1 MPVWLRGRRVALVVG
16 MVALLALLAPL
27 VLAQDQLDQP
37 TPPPR
42 DYLAS
47 GIQPE
52 DVATPAAQSGCDG
65 DAPYAEV
72 QIDTHPRVALELA
85 TTEAEREQGL
95 MYRQT
100 LDPDSG
106 MLFVYTQ
113 PVTEAYWMHNTLVPL
128 SIAWLGKDG
137 TIVDIQDMQPETD
150 NAHAPS
156 MAYWYA
162 LEVNQGW
169 FADHGVGVGQQIQLC
184 VAPAPAS

>member
-1 MPVWLRGRRVALVVG
+1 MPAWLRDRRAALLVG
-16 MVALLALLAPL
+16 VLALLALVAPL
-27 VLAQDQLDQP
+27 ALAQDQTDQP

-52 DVATPAAQSGCDG
+52 DVATPTVQSGCDG

-72 QIDTHPRVALELA
+72 QIDTRPRIALELA
-85 TTEAEREQGL
+85 TTEAQREQGL

-100 LDPDSG
+100 LGPDSG

-128 SIAWLGKDG
+128 SIAWLGQDG
-137 TIVDIQDMQPETD
+137 TILGIQDMQPETD
-150 NAHAPS
+150 DAHAPGA
-156 MAYWYA
+156 AYWYA

-169 FADHGVGVGQQIQLC
+169 FADHGVGVGQQVLLC
-184 VAPAPAS
+184 VPPAATS

>member
-1 MPVWLRGRRVALVVG
+1 MPAWLRERRVALLVG
-16 MVALLALLAPL
+16 VLALLALVAPIA
-27 VLAQDQLDQP
+27 LAQDQSDQP

-47 GIQPE
+47 GLQPE
-52 DVATPAAQSGCDG
+52 DVATAAAQSSCDSG
-65 DAPYAEV
+65 TPYAEV
-72 QIDTHPRVALELA
+72 QIDTRPRIALELA
-85 TTEAEREQGL
+85 STEAEREQGL

-128 SIAWLGKDG
+128 SIAWLAQDG
-137 TIVDIQDMQPETD
+137 TILDIQDMQPETD
-150 NAHAPS
+150 NAHAPNS
-156 MAYWYA
+156 AYWYA

-184 VAPAPAS
+184 V